1 MLVCVAAAWR
11 DMAGDPRLFIEA
23 VCEVKYC
30 MKGPVIVPIVI
41 SFRYAAWGDDLVD
54 TVRDL
59 HRRRHS
65 QPRASLRQ
73 RGFLHWKAYVNTSL
87 VFLFLK
93 FPRWVGCHLSLVR
106 LRCGSDRS

>member
-11 DMAGDPRLFIEA
+11 DMAEDPRLFIEA

-41 SFRYAAWGDDLVD
+41 SFHYAAWGGDLVD

-59 HRRRHS
+59 HLRRHS
-65 QPRASLRQ
+65 QPWASSRQPGSLR
-73 RGFLHWKAYVNTSL
+73 GKAYVNKSL
-87 VFLFLK
+87 VFLLLK
-93 FPRWVGCHLSLVR
+93 FSR
-106 LRCGSDRS
+106 